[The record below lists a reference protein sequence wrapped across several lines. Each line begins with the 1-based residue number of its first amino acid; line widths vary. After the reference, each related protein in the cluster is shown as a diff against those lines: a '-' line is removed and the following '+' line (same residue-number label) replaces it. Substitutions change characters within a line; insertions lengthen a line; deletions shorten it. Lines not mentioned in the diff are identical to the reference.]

1 MRSQLLIL
9 GAFLAIGACTQQP
22 SPVAPSPNASAQ
34 LQPGMKAETDKL
46 NSLTQIAIDAG
57 TLYAEAG
64 EKSNDAE
71 LKGELTTLAAH
82 RKTFATNLQ
91 KRVAALGSKP
101 AENGQAIGTV
111 HRSFTAVRQLIEN
124 DSLAA
129 AGEVYR
135 GESYMIDEID
145 KVLKD
150 ETLTAVSK
158 QLLVAEMDDVKA
170 GRNRVELIQARLKV
184 GAAAA
189 KSKE

>member
-1 MRSQLLIL
+1 MRSELMAL
-9 GAFLAIGACTQQP
+9 GALVAFGACTQQS
-22 SPVAPSPNASAQ
+22 SPVSTNADAAAQ
-34 LQPGMKAETDKL
+34 LQPAMKAETDTL
-46 NSLTQIAIDAG
+46 NNLTQIAIDAG

-71 LKGELTTLAAH
+71 LKAELTTLSAH
-82 RKTFATNLQ
+82 RKTFATGLQ
-91 KRVAALGSKP
+91 KRVAALGGKP

-145 KVLKD
+145 KALK
-150 ETLTAVSK
+150 EKTLTTVSR
-158 QLLVAEMDDVKA
+158 QLLDAEMADVKA
-170 GRNRVELIQARLKV
+170 GRDRVELIQARLKV
-184 GAAAA
+184 AAAA
-189 KSKE
+189 AGSKG